1 MIYRFG
7 ECALDTQLFSV
18 QRGGQNFRLRPKVFR
33 ACLYLLEHRDR
44 VVSREELCAQVWPGR
59 LVNPATLEGVIRSM
73 RQALG
78 DTGRTQGIILTRHSY
93 GYRFVARVE
102 EHPTVSSVGPAP
114 APSMPTDWPEPSA
127 AQRGGGKGG
136 VERVE
141 AKSNDKEGPVTRLLL
156 PRHLVLRLWSWVWRG
171 APLGRALVMGALL
184 VIGRWGL

>member
-7 ECALDTQLFSV
+7 ECTLDTQLFSV
-18 QRGGQNFRLRPKVFR
+18 QRGGQNIRLRPKVFR

-59 LVNPATLEGVIRSM
+59 AVNPATLESVIRLV

-78 DTGRTQGIILTRHSY
+78 DSGRVQGIILTRHSY

-102 EHPTVSSVGPAP
+102 ENPTVSSVGPAP
-114 APSMPTDWPEPSA
+114 LPSMLTGSPEPLASE
-127 AQRGGGKGG
+127 GGWDKGG

-141 AKSNDKEGPVTRLLL
+141 VRNRGKRSLVTRLLIA
-156 PRHLVLRLWSWVWRG
+156 RHPVLRLCSWVWRG
-171 APLGRALVMGALL
+171 TSLGRALVVGAVL
-184 VIGRWGL
+184 VLGGWGA